1 MTPGVVIDIGREAL
15 YTVLKVIAPVLGV
28 GLATGLLVAILQ
40 ATTQIQEQTL
50 AFVPKIFAV
59 LFSIAIFGPWI
70 MSTIV
75 DFVTNLFQ
83 SIPDIIS

>member
-15 YTVLKVIAPVLGV
+15 YTVLLVIAPVLGV

-59 LFSIAIFGPWI
+59 LFSIAVFGPWI
-70 MSTIV
+70 MSTMV